1 LRDARPPTGVTSGS
15 AGCPESFDPGSTW
28 NLLGCSSIPGLDPE
42 GGNERNVTVAPP
54 GDQPPSQVEIAGLL
68 SVAVARSLLGSL
80 RASEA
85 RVEGV
90 PMLDL
95 IRRSHKY
102 FVGGIV
108 ILLAGVFIAY
118 LGLGGPGN
126 RGGPAEGTVVQ
137 LGERRYHLADLQRVR
152 DDQEQRLRDSLGD
165 GFDSKAAAAY
175 LDQISA
181 DQLVQRAVLA
191 SEAERIGLRASDAE
205 VKALVQRVFKAQDGA
220 FDGKAVRDYAVRRFG
235 SEGRFVQEVRDDIL
249 FSKLLNLIDAGAAV
263 SEAEALASLRSRL
276 EEIRFSFVAL
286 DEKRP
291 PVGVQADT
299 EAVDKLLKEQP
310 DRVRA
315 AYDEQ
320 AARYHVPEKV
330 HARHVLVRVEKD
342 APDDK
347 VAEARQRIDAAAARI
362 AKGEDFAKV
371 AREVSEDPGSKDRG
385 GDLGSFPRGQ
395 MVPAFED
402 VAFKQSDG
410 QTSEVVRT
418 DFGFHVIRTEAHEPA
433 KDQPFE
439 EVSHAIAEE
448 LANADRAKELARER
462 SDKLVAAIRGGESL
476 ETAAREAGIEVKT
489 TEWLQRRRD
498 GYVPGLGSAP
508 DVVTAAF
515 AATVDKPSLDR
526 VFDVQDKLVLIQL
539 IERRGPSG
547 EELAKQVGAERKKL
561 LEARTNELRG
571 EWMREAR
578 TRLAKEG
585 RLVVDLSLLT
595 PPPAE
600 G

>member
-1 LRDARPPTGVTSGS
+1 
-15 AGCPESFDPGSTW
+15 
-28 NLLGCSSIPGLDPE
+28 
-42 GGNERNVTVAPP
+42 
-54 GDQPPSQVEIAGLL
+54 
-68 SVAVARSLLGSL
+68 
-80 RASEA
+80 
-85 RVEGV
+85 
-90 PMLDL
+90 
-95 IRRSHKY
+95 
-102 FVGGIV
+102 
-108 ILLAGVFIAY
+108 
-118 LGLGGPGN
+118 
-126 RGGPAEGTVVQ
+126 
-137 LGERRYHLADLQRVR
+137 VR
-152 DDQEQRLRDSLGD
+152 DDQEQRLRDSLGN

-291 PVGVQADT
+291 PVGVQADA

-315 AYDEQ
+315 SYDEQ

-371 AREVSEDPGSKDRG
+371 AHEVSEDPGSKDRG

-402 VAFKQSDG
+402 VAFKQADG

-418 DFGFHVIRTEAHEPA
+418 DFGFHVIRTEAHEPP

-476 ETAAREAGIEVKT
+476 ETAARDAGIEVKT